1 MVISYEGAE
10 FIKITH
16 GDLTIALNPI
26 SKQSKLKSA
35 SFGADLCLVTV
46 NHKDMNGVETVTR
59 GDKEP
64 FVISGPGEYEV
75 DGFFIEG
82 FLSRSQYD
90 GQERINT
97 IYKMEVDG
105 MTVVYL
111 GAFGDDDLSN
121 EAKEAIAD
129 VDILFVPIGGD
140 GVLDAQAAYKL
151 AVKREP
157 KLIIPIHFGAVGDK
171 QALKMFLE
179 EGGSEDTKPVEKV
192 TLKAKDLVGKQGE
205 IVVLQPSN

>member
-16 GDLTIALNPI
+16 GDLTIALNPV
-26 SKQSKLKSA
+26 SKQSKLKSS
-35 SFGADLCLVTV
+35 SFGADLCLISL

-82 FLSRSQYD
+82 FLSHSQYD

-105 MTVVYL
+105 MIVVYL

-129 VDILFVPIGGD
+129 VDILFVPIGGE

-157 KLIIPIHFGAVGDK
+157 KIIIPMHFGSIGEKD
-171 QALKMFLE
+171 ALKLFLK
-179 EGGSEDTKPVEKV
+179 EGGSEDTKAVDKV
-192 TLKAKDLVGKQGE
+192 TLKSKDIIGKQGE
-205 IVVLQPSN
+205 IVVLEPTN